1 MASDRK
7 TFEFMGAQI
16 EWHDSLGSTND
27 RACEM
32 ARTEGKEAH
41 GWIVG
46 ADEQTSGRGRK
57 GSEWI
62 SEPGVGL
69 AFSMIVAPCWERS
82 RWGWL
87 SMTAALAVC
96 EGALLPHGLE
106 PRIKWP
112 NDLLI
117 EGRKVCG
124 ILIETV
130 GDLAVVGVGLNV
142 NEHRM
147 APELAAVSMYELL
160 GMETGR
166 ELLMGGIWS
175 RMMDLILLEV
185 SQIAERAWDRL
196 AWKDTEVETASGELG
211 RIRGFGE
218 NAELNVET
226 SNRLVMLSDA
236 DGIRLSGG
244 GE

>member
-1 MASDRK
+1 MAADRK
-7 TFEFMGAQI
+7 IFEFMGAHI

-32 ARTEGKEAH
+32 AREKGREAH

-46 ADEQTSGRGRK
+46 ADAQTSGRGRK

-62 SEPGVGL
+62 SQPGAGL
-69 AFSMIVAPCWERS
+69 AFSMIVAPVWERS

-96 EGALLPHGLE
+96 EGALLPHGLN

-117 EGRKVCG
+117 GGRKVCG
-124 ILIETV
+124 ILIETA
-130 GDLAVVGVGLNV
+130 GELAVVGVGLNV
-142 NEHRM
+142 NEHNM
-147 APELAAVSMYELL
+147 PAELAAVSMYELL
-160 GMETGR
+160 GVETGR
-166 ELLMGGIWS
+166 ELLMGGIWA
-175 RMMDLILLEV
+175 RLMDLIRLKE
-185 SQIAERAWDRL
+185 SQIAEQAWDRL
-196 AWKDTEVETASGELG
+196 AWKDEEVETASGERG

-226 SNRLVMLSDA
+226 PKRLVTLSDA
-236 DGIRLSGG
+236 DGIRLPRGP
-244 GE
+244 E

>member
-1 MASDRK
+1 MAADRK
-7 TFEFMGAQI
+7 TFEFMGAPV
-16 EWHDSLGSTND
+16 EWHDVIGSTND

-32 ARTEGKEAH
+32 AREKGEEAH

-46 ADEQTSGRGRK
+46 ADVQNAGRGRK

-69 AFSMIVAPCWERS
+69 AFSMIIAPRWERC

-96 EGALLPHGLE
+96 EGALLPHGLD

-124 ILIETV
+124 ILIETA

-142 NEHRM
+142 NERSM
-147 APELAAVSMYELL
+147 PPELAAVSMYELL
-160 GMETGR
+160 GVETGR
-166 ELLMGGIWS
+166 EVLMGRI
-175 RMMDLILLEV
+175 RAQLMNLIHLEE

-196 AWKDTEVETASGELG
+196 AWKHTEVETAAGELG

-226 SNRLVMLSDA
+226 ASRLVSLSDA
-236 DGIRLSGG
+236 DGIRLAKAR
-244 GE
+244 E